1 MCVYEMKINVSV
13 NIIFMSDVQ
22 FTGPST
28 QWSVN
33 LPLILLLNVTR
44 TKKSWR
50 SVLEVPRTNPQEKH
64 TLLTWFVSSLQ
75 VLLMSKSFPVQ

>member
-13 NIIFMSDVQ
+13 NSIVMSDVQ

-44 TKKSWR
+44 TKKS
-50 SVLEVPRTNPQEKH
+50 
-64 TLLTWFVSSLQ
+64 
-75 VLLMSKSFPVQ
+75 